1 MPPKKK
7 RGRRKGATRTSPR
20 GQAAQE
26 AQSVLKQRL
35 KPKQLAARQQ
45 PAKGAGELQVGDRV
59 QADFMVDGELE
70 ESEGVVRGRQG
81 REYSV
86 RFDDASEWTIGR
98 DKLRRARSQRST
110 KKDDGEGG
118 RAREDRIEEEEEEEE
133 EEDDDEG
140 LWGQK
145 VYPCR

>member
-1 MPPKKK
+1 MSRANRSDVSPNLSDVSPMEWSDVRGLMNRMPESD
-7 RGRRKGATRTSPR
+7 AN
-20 GQAAQE
+20 
-26 AQSVLKQRL
+26 
-35 KPKQLAARQQ
+35 
-45 PAKGAGELQVGDRV
+45 AGELQVGDRV
-59 QADFMVDGELE
+59 QADFIVDGELE

-118 RAREDRIEEEEEEEE
+118 GAREDRIEEEEEEEE

>member
-7 RGRRKGATRTSPR
+7 RGRRKGATRTGHR
-20 GQAAQE
+20 DQ
-26 AQSVLKQRL
+26 AQSALKQRL

-59 QADFMVDGELE
+59 QADFIVDGELE

-133 EEDDDEG
+133 GDDDDEG